1 MNLVLI
7 RLLCAAVIIVV
18 IAVTYVILQN
28 LREKGVKIFKYGI
41 VRWLISFSVGILLF
55 LLGAKLILTY
65 L

>member
-28 LREKGVKIFKYGI
+28 LEEKGVKIFRYGI
-41 VRWLISFSVGILLF
+41 VRWLISFGVGILLF
-55 LLGAKLILTY
+55 LLGVRLLLT
-65 L
+65 